1 MPLLGILK
9 SYFSRFSGV
18 ALSAIT
24 TFLPLAVLA

>member
-1 MPLLGILK
+1 MLGILK
-9 SYFSRFSGV
+9 PYFSRFSGV